1 MEFQNVFEAL
11 VSPGLHLSK
20 EIILSQ
26 ISEEK
31 VWNISL
37 GFEPND
43 SDIITSPYRK
53 DNSPGCKFIR
63 NKEGLLCLYDG
74 AAIGSKVSGIG
85 IWNVDCFQSLMIL
98 KGIDLGLCLS
108 KIQELINVGKLEGL
122 DLGFTKLEVI
132 KTSNKSKGNKKTL
145 IYYWTRTWNKYDKK
159 YWSSYG
165 ITKSQLES
173 DNIIPIDAWGVKSK
187 GSSEWRK
194 FICSHWCSYI
204 INDDSWGSRM
214 KGYQPFSKFLRFFG
228 NVDEDCIGGLWGLN
242 DSDSESDVIITKS
255 YKDWRVLKN
264 AGFQVIWFQNEGMI
278 PDLKL
283 LKEFKHRNFII
294 LFDNDK
300 AGIKAAIHVR
310 DTISKAGFKIIAIC
324 LNRNFLKQGI
334 KDSSDMIKEKPKTFN
349 QIFNQGKLTY
359 EIFKGRSY
367 KVLETVPKKVHGL

>member
-1 MEFQNVFEAL
+1 MIFQNIFEAL
-11 VSPGLHLSK
+11 VNPGLHLSK

-31 VWNISL
+31 IWNISL
-37 GFEPND
+37 GFEPNEGD
-43 SDIITSPYRK
+43 VITSPFRK

-63 NKEGLLCLYDG
+63 NQSGLLVLYDG
-74 AAIGSKVSGIG
+74 ASIGSKINGIP

-108 KIQELINVGKLEGL
+108 KIQELVNAGKLEGL
-122 DLGFTKLEVI
+122 DLGFTKIQKNVS
-132 KTSNKSKGNKKTL
+132 KKSKLENKQTL
-145 IYYWTRTWNKYDKK
+145 IYYWKRPWNKYDKS
-159 YWSSYG
+159 YWQPYG
-165 ITKSQLES
+165 ITKFQLEA
-173 DNIIPIDAWGVKSK
+173 DNIIPIDSWGVKSK
-187 GSSEWRK
+187 GSSKWKK
-194 FICSHWCSYI
+194 FFCSHWCSYI

-214 KGYQPFSKFLRFFG
+214 KGYQPFSKSLRFFG
-228 NVDEDCIGGLWGLN
+228 NVDKDCIGGLWNLDN
-242 DSDSESDVIITKS
+242 SDSDIIITKS

-264 AGFQVIWFQNEGMI
+264 AMFEVIWFQNEGMI

-283 LKEFKHRNFII
+283 IKEFKHRNFII

-310 DTISKAGFKIIAIC
+310 DKMDKAEFKITAIC

-334 KDSSDMIKEKPKTFN
+334 KDSSDMRKEKPKTFN

-359 EIFKGRSY
+359 EIFKGKSY
-367 KVLETVPKKVHGL
+367 RVLETIPKEIHGL